1 MPIKKTEKELH
12 EDLIA
17 AASQTVNSYEG
28 YLLDKLGWRELA
40 QVMDKLRKSL
50 EAIDKHNLSK

>member
-1 MPIKKTEKELH
+1 MPIKKTEKELY
-12 EDLIA
+12 EDLVA
-17 AASQTVNSYEG
+17 AASQTVNSYEE

-50 EAIDKHNLSK
+50 SAIDKHNLSK